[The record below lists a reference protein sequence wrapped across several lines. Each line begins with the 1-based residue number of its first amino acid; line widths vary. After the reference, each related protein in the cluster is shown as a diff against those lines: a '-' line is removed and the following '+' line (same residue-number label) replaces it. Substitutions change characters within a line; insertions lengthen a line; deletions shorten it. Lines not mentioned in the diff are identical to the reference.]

1 MPPLTPNREY
11 PFPDAG
17 TEPWDAAFGDF
28 VAAVARDVA
37 DLRAERTRRAGGTL
51 VISATLWI
59 SRSYQVLA
67 DWTTGLIAVGSFGVA
82 SGMAPPQWVELWGFA
97 EPQQANVLTT
107 ISAQIDPGSLTVPVS
122 GSVAFWPNFAYVNFA
137 FHTLAVASLM
147 PGMAYR
153 AMLVGQGVAAYPA
166 YLRAVVRG
174 A

>member
-1 MPPLTPNREY
+1 MPPLTPKRQY

-51 VISATLWI
+51 VLSATLWI
-59 SRSYQVLA
+59 SQSYQVLA
-67 DWTTGLIAVGSFGVA
+67 DATTGAIAVGSFSVA
-82 SGMAPPQWVELWGFA
+82 SGMNPPQWVELWGMC
-97 EPQQANVLTT
+97 EPTQSGLTT
-107 ISAQIDPGSLTVPVS
+107 LSAQVDPGSLTVPVS
-122 GSVAFWPNFAYVNFA
+122 GSAAFFANFAFVNFA
-137 FHTLAVASLM
+137 FHTLAVASLV

-153 AMLVGQGVAAYPA
+153 EMLVGQGVIVTPA

>member
-1 MPPLTPNREY
+1 MPPLTPKRQY

-37 DLRAERTRRAGGTL
+37 DARAERVRRAGGTL
-51 VISATLWI
+51 VLSATLWI
-59 SRSYQVLA
+59 SQSYQVLA
-67 DWTTGLIAVGSFGVA
+67 DPTTGFVAVGSFGVA
-82 SGMAPPQWVELWGFA
+82 SGMAPPQWVELWGMC
-97 EPQQANVLTT
+97 EPTQGGLTT
-107 ISAQIDPGSLTVPVS
+107 LSAQIDPGSLTVPAS
-122 GSVAFWPNFAYVNFA
+122 GSVAFYANFAFVNFA
-137 FHTLAVASLM
+137 FHTLAVASLV

-153 AMLVGQGVAAYPA
+153 AMLVGQGVVVNPA

>member
-1 MPPLTPNREY
+1 MPPLTPNRQY

-28 VAAVARDVA
+28 VAAVARDIA
-37 DLRAERTRRAGGTL
+37 NGRAERVRRAGGTL
-51 VISATLWI
+51 VVSATLWI
-59 SRSYQVLA
+59 SQSYQVLA
-67 DWTTGLIAVGSFGVA
+67 DPTTGAIAVGSFAVA
-82 SGMAPPQWVELWGFA
+82 SGMNPPQWVELWGTC
-97 EPQQANVLTT
+97 EPTQANVLTT

-122 GSVAFWPNFAYVNFA
+122 GSVAFWPNLAFVHFA
-137 FHTLAVASLM
+137 FHTLAVASLV

-153 AMLVGQGVAAYPA
+153 AMLVGQGVSVNPA

>member
-1 MPPLTPNREY
+1 MPPLTAKRQY

-51 VISATLWI
+51 VLSATLWI
-59 SRSYQVLA
+59 SQSYQVLA
-67 DWTTGLIAVGSFGVA
+67 DATTGAIAVGSFSVA
-82 SGMAPPQWVELWGFA
+82 SGMNPPQCVELWGIV
-97 EPQQANVLTT
+97 EPQQANLLTT

-122 GSVAFWPNFAYVNFA
+122 GSAAFWPNLAFVNFA
-137 FHTLAVASLM
+137 FHTLAVASLV

-153 AMLVGQGVAAYPA
+153 AMLVGQGVQSYPA
-166 YLRAVVRG
+166 ALRCAVR
-174 A
+174 AA